1 MSLLVRHFP
10 PLLIATTFTFGGLMP
25 LWNAEGAILE
35 FGLPM
40 RIAMNPSAQAVM
52 KVSSARVTAIGLA
65 LWAFYLQGQF
75 TAVDTILT
83 TLGWI
88 GIVDGYV
95 CWKEDV
101 PRSAFVRSISGALF
115 ATWGW
120 FGMTSAMV
128 E

>member
-1 MSLLVRHFP
+1 MPLLIRHAP
-10 PLLIATTFTFGGLMP
+10 PLLIATTFTFGGLIP
-25 LWNAEGAILE
+25 LWNAERAMLE

-40 RIAMNPSAQAVM
+40 RVAMNPSAQSVM
-52 KVSSARVTAIGLA
+52 IVSSARVTAIGLA
-65 LWAFYLQGQF
+65 LWTFYFKGQF

-95 CWKEDV
+95 CWKENV
-101 PRSAFVRSISGALF
+101 PRSALVRSVSGALF
-115 ATWGW
+115 AGWGW
-120 FGMTSAMV
+120 FGMTSAMA